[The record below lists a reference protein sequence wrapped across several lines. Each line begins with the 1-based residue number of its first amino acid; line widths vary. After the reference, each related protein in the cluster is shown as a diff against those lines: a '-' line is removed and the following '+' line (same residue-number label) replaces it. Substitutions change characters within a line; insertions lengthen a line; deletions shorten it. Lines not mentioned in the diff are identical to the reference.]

1 MRRRDILA
9 AIIIVVA
16 VSLTLVHRASRF
28 EAFEGEEDLE
38 LRGYVEPPV
47 VAGLGRLSVKKSD
60 DGPIARGA
68 FGPVRSADGFI
79 VHQEG
84 ILKPPFR
91 QPSSAHTFGIEYS
104 TKEFMKFSL
113 VPWALRPYSEQK
125 GGSCVGHAIGQLI
138 YYSKLRAACKTRAEC
153 LSAEPRHRPPCP
165 YFIWFLGRCAWIS
178 KRLGGTG
185 TGKQCRVDSGSY
197 LDRSLQ
203 AVRSFGYVP
212 DGIWRGISSTSTPWK
227 YAPPQSTMN
236 WARTM
241 SNKNFEIHVVPEKS
255 FYNVLLAGYAILVS
269 IKVPATNLAQRRGFW
284 TGGPLAGQDFR
295 FVKPPGDGKIL
306 GYHAMLIVGIVVM
319 KGTDVMYEL
328 QNSWGNGWPNA
339 YVRRED
345 FLKITP
351 EGYGHGYT
359 IEFRSLKDE

>member
-9 AIIIVVA
+9 AIIVVVA

-28 EAFEGEEDLE
+28 EAFEGEEDPE

-47 VAGLGRLSVKKSD
+47 VTGLGRLSFVKQSD

-68 FGPVRSADGFI
+68 FGPLRSANGFI
-79 VHQEG
+79 VHREG

-91 QPSSAHTFGIEYS
+91 KPSSAHTFGIEYS
-104 TKEFMKFSL
+104 TKEFIKFSL

-125 GGSCVGHAIGQLI
+125 GGSCSGHAIGQLI

-153 LSAEPRHRPPCP
+153 LSGPAETRRPPCP

-185 TGKQCRVDSGSY
+185 TGKQCRVDDGSD
-197 LDRSLQ
+197 LSRCLL

-212 DGIWRGISSTSTPWK
+212 DGLWRGISSTSTPWK

-241 SNKNFEIHVVPEKS
+241 SNKNFEVHLVPERS
-255 FYNVLLAGYAILVS
+255 FYNVLLAGYAIVVG
-269 IKVPATNLAQRRGFW
+269 IKVPATNLAQRSAKW
-284 TGGPLAGQDFR
+284 TAGPLAGQDFR
-295 FVKPPGDGKIL
+295 FVLPPGDGKIV
-306 GYHAMLIVGIVVM
+306 GYHGMLIVGAVVM
-319 KGTDVMYEL
+319 KGNDVMYEL
-328 QNSWGNGWPNA
+328 QNSWGDGWPNA

-345 FLKITP
+345 FLKMTID
-351 EGYGHGYT
+351 GYGYT